1 MPQPAPLQP
10 EPNNAQ
16 VTPAADGSLLTLEV
30 NVRAWVVG
38 TLVVL
43 GETATEIAEEVD
55 EPPIEFPPPQP
66 LNPADKIS
74 ALVMAHILFTVQS
87 SRFQGLTGA
96 RIRGKKAGG
105 LYSESPLQQ
114 QRIRDALRC

>member
-66 LNPADKIS
+66 LNAADKIS

-87 SRFQGLTGA
+87 SRFPRINQGAYQGQKSR
-96 RIRGKKAGG
+96 RII
-105 LYSESPLQQ
+105 L
-114 QRIRDALRC
+114 RIATSATKNT